1 MYSEASP
8 YASIWS
14 KYRPVILKLM
24 LDSEKDPQ
32 QYKLFGHE
40 FKAMGQREKSGYSF
54 LLEVSNGKAL
64 NSIKTSTVAQDLLRM
79 LQQSQKAS
87 ELMRES
93 VYEVSMDKQFVL
105 HVTRRVKVVQE
116 AVVAE

>member
-64 NSIKTSTVAQDLLRM
+64 NSIKTSTVAGPI
-79 LQQSQKAS
+79 A
-87 ELMRES
+87 
-93 VYEVSMDKQFVL
+93 
-105 HVTRRVKVVQE
+105 HVA
-116 AVVAE
+116 AVPKSFRAYARIRL